1 MHLFEPLKEVML
13 TYLPAEQIKLVELAY
28 KIAREA
34 HAGQS
39 RSSGE
44 PYITHP
50 VSVAHILAEMHLDHE
65 TLMAALLH
73 DVIEDTP
80 VTKEQLASECGP
92 AVAELVAGVSKL
104 DKLKFRDHKEAQAE
118 NFRKMVMAM
127 VQDIRVILIK
137 LADRTHNMRTLGAL
151 RPDKRRRIARET
163 LEIFSPI
170 ANRLG
175 IHSIKT
181 ELEELGFEALYPMR
195 ARVLRESV
203 KRARGNRKEV
213 VDSIQAEINGRLQ
226 DAGIDVQ
233 VKGRQ
238 KNLYSIY
245 NKMAKKELQFHEVM
259 DIYAFRV
266 IVRDIDTCYRALGQM
281 HSLYKP
287 RPGRFKDYIAIPKTN
302 GYQSLHTSLIGPHG
316 VPVEVQI
323 RTSYMDQMADK
334 GVAAHWAYKQDGDSS
349 GTTAQVRA
357 QRWMKSLL
365 ELQQSAGSSF
375 EFIESVKTDLFPDE
389 IYVFTPDGRI
399 LELPTGATPVDL
411 AYAVHTDVGHHCVGA
426 RVDRQPYPLSRP
438 LSSGQTVEIITT
450 PSARPNA
457 AWLNFVVTSRARTK
471 IRQFLKNRRSEESL
485 VLGRRLLVH
494 ALGNRKL
501 EEIPAENLAKV
512 LEDTRHDSLDG
523 LLTDIGLGNAMSVV
537 IARRLQG
544 KADELNLGEGHRSSR
559 KMPIRGADG
568 MLVTFANCCRPIP
581 GDHIIAH
588 ISPGKGLVVHQ
599 ESCPNIRHYGRE
611 PDKYLPVQWDADIV
625 SEQEFRTGIQV
636 EVINH
641 QGVLAQLA
649 NVIAATGANIHS
661 ISTEEK
667 DARVYQVNL
676 LITTKSR
683 VHLANI
689 MRKIRVMADV
699 LRVSRNRHRHREHT

>member
-1 MHLFEPLKEVML
+1 MYLFQSLKDL
-13 TYLPAEQIKLVELAY
+13 ISTYLPAEQVALVQHAY
-28 KIAREA
+28 LTARDA
-34 HAGQS
+34 HEGQS

-50 VSVAHILAEMHLDHE
+50 VAVARILADMHLDHE

-80 VTKEQLASECGP
+80 VTKDQLAEMYGS
-92 AVAELVAGVSKL
+92 AVAELVSGVSKL

-137 LADRTHNMRTLGAL
+137 LADRTHNMRTLGSL

-163 LEIFSPI
+163 LEIFAPI

-195 ARVLRESV
+195 SRVLRESV
-203 KRARGNRKEV
+203 KRARGNRKEII
-213 VDSIQAEINGRLQ
+213 DSIKAEIGGRLEE
-226 DAGIDVQ
+226 VQ
-233 VKGRQ
+233 IGAEIKGRE
-238 KNLYSIY
+238 KHLYSIY
-245 NKMAKKELQFHEVM
+245 TKMVKKEVQFHEVM

-266 IVRDIDTCYRALGQM
+266 IVRDIDTCYRVLGQM

-302 GYQSLHTSLIGPHG
+302 GYQSLHTSLVGPHG

-323 RTSYMDQMADK
+323 RTEYMDQMADK
-334 GVAAHWAYKQDGDSS
+334 GVAAHWAYKQDGDTT
-349 GTTAQVRA
+349 GTTAQRRA

-389 IYVFTPDGRI
+389 IYVFTPEGRI
-399 LELPTGATPVDL
+399 LELPAGATPVDF
-411 AYAVHTDVGHHCVGA
+411 AYAVHTDIGHACVGA
-426 RVDRQPYPLSRP
+426 RVDRQPYPLSRQ
-438 LSSGQTVEIITT
+438 LNSGQTIEIITA

-471 IRQFLKNRRSEESL
+471 IRQFLKNLRSEESI
-485 VLGRRLLVH
+485 VLGRRLLGH
-494 ALGNRKL
+494 ALGGKRL
-501 EEIPAENLAKV
+501 EEIAPDNIKKV
-512 LEDTRHDSLDG
+512 LLDTKHETLDG
-523 LLTDIGLGNAMSVV
+523 LLADIGLGNAMSVV
-537 IARRLQG
+537 IARRLLG
-544 KADELNLGEGHRSSR
+544 NVEELNLEHTLPQHVR
-559 KMPIRGADG
+559 KLPIKGADG

-581 GDHIIAH
+581 GDPIIAH
-588 ISPGKGLVVHQ
+588 ISPGKGLVIHL
-599 ESCPNIRHYGRE
+599 ESCRNIRGYSKE
-611 PDKYLPVQWDADIV
+611 PDKYLPVQWDPEVTGDH
-625 SEQEFRTGIQV
+625 EFRTGIQI

-649 NVIAATGANIHS
+649 NTIAATGANIQG

-683 VHLANI
+683 IHLA
-689 MRKIRVMADV
+689 DV
-699 LRVSRNRHRHREHT
+699 